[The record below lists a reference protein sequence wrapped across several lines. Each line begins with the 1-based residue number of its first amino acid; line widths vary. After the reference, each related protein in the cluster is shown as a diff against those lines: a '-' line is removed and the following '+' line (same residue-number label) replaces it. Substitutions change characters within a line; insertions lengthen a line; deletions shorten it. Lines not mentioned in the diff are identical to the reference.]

1 MITMPSW
8 LKIALVAVVSVAI
21 LYVLISPLPELDA
34 AGSIRSVL
42 LLATFTMFALFLPL
56 VVISCSPATLPLS
69 SVESILNRNCVRLC

>member
-21 LYVLISPLPELDA
+21 LYVLISPLPEPDA

-42 LLATFTMFALFLPL
+42 SFAIFTMFALFLAL
-56 VVISCSPATLPLS
+56 VIISRFPATLPLS